1 MKVLIEPITKKNIYK
16 DADGLILSLKDYS
29 VQSVNYYTLDEIKKI
44 KENNPTLE
52 IFVNLNKNFANSE
65 IESLKEI
72 LLKIDELQVNGI
84 LFYDVAVLKLKKELN
99 IKTDLV
105 WASSYMVNNYK
116 TCDYYYNK
124 GVKYALISKEITL
137 DEIKEIIK
145 YSSITSMVE
154 VVGLPSVAF
163 SKRKLITNFYSDLKK
178 ESKDKIIV
186 GEKVTNE
193 NYIVT
198 ENQDGTNF
206 FLDKLVNG
214 TSIIKDL
221 YLANC
226 NYVVFREYGIE
237 SDTFYELIKD
247 TKVYINNNCEDEEY
261 IRKYEKLGDFTN
273 FFFKK
278 TIYKVKKNG

>member
-1 MKVLIEPITKKNIYK
+1 MKVLIEPITKKDIYK